1 MKKNYSSLLVG
12 PKVMEEIIKG
22 NQRVIQHK
30 ATASWLAFL
39 HKNLENVRFYETVHG
54 VSTVHKVIKIQKTTQ
69 LREPIIRISFV

>member
-22 NQRVIQHK
+22 NQRAIQHK

-39 HKNLENVRFYETVHG
+39 HKNPENVRFYETVHG
-54 VSTVHKVIKIQKTTQ
+54 VSTIRRIIKIQKTTQ
-69 LREPIIRISFV
+69 LREPIIRIFFA